1 MLDLKVINSVL
12 NQLEDER
19 GVPRE
24 RAIEA
29 VEQAV
34 ASAYKKEYGKKD
46 QDIRVDFDPEAGELT
61 FYQVKTTVDES
72 TVYTPDEDVADDD
85 PRERFDPERH
95 IWLEDA
101 RKIKKRADL
110 GEEIVFDLENKDD
123 YGRISTQTAKQ
134 VIIQKI
140 REAEKES
147 VHEEFAEKKGEI
159 VNGKVQRFE
168 RGKLYVDLGR
178 ATGVMPYK
186 EQIQS
191 ERFRQGE
198 RIRALLLAVDE
209 SSGRVQLRLSRASE
223 EFLHELF
230 ALEAPEVESGVVEI
244 KAIAREAGER
254 SKVAVHSDD
263 EYIDP
268 VGACVGQR
276 GVRVSTVMS
285 ELGNEKID
293 IIEWSDNPEIF
304 IEKALSPAEVMRV
317 DLDEDQKQ
325 AVAFVTADQQSLAIG
340 KGGQNARLAAKLT
353 GWTVDVQALNETN
366 GEGDGPDE
374 PAEDEAAGEE
384 GGSAEAAEHEGAN
397 EDDTDS
403 AAENDGVNNEKTEGT
418 EVAENDDENENPPEN
433 GAEGSQEE
441 TQETEAGESEDEADS
456 DESDESAVDDK
467 TAEPEQEPSEEEAAE
482 NDNTGNDADED

>member
-1 MLDLKVINSVL
+1 MFDLKVINSVL

-24 RAIEA
+24 RALDAIEKA
-29 VEQAV
+29 L
-34 ASAYKKEYGKKD
+34 ASAYKKEYGKD
-46 QDIRVDFDPEAGELT
+46 GQIIRADFDPDAGSVD
-61 FYQVKTTVDES
+61 FHQVKEVVDE
-72 TVYTPDEDVADDD
+72 TTARPADEERGEDDD
-85 PRERFDPERH
+85 RVRFNPERH

-101 RKIKKRADL
+101 KKIKSAAEV
-110 GEEIVFDLENKDD
+110 GEEVGFPLEDKED

-147 VHEEFAEKKGEI
+147 VHEEFAQKEGDI

-178 ATGVMPYK
+178 ATGIMPYE

-198 RIRALLLAVDE
+198 RVRALLLSVDE
-209 SSGRVQLRLSRASE
+209 SSKGVFLKLSRSSPK
-223 EFLHELF
+223 FLRRLF
-230 ALEAPEVESGVVEI
+230 EMEAPEVASGVVEI
-244 KAIAREAGER
+244 KAIAREAGSR
-254 SKVAVHSDD
+254 SKIAVHSDD

-293 IIEWSDNPEIF
+293 IIEWSKNPEIF
-304 IEKALSPAEVMRV
+304 VEKALSPAEVMRV
-317 DLDEDQKQ
+317 ELDKDSKE
-325 AVAFVTADQQSLAIG
+325 ATAFVAPDQQSLAIG

-353 GWTVDVQALNETN
+353 GWTIDIRSLDD
-366 GEGDGPDE
+366 EGDSESEETFDPEADDNIATDTVDADE
-374 PAEDEAAGEE
+374 EVDDSADNEPANATQEEDDEDAESDTDEENNSNEDGFDEDNDAEDEG
-384 GGSAEAAEHEGAN
+384 
-397 EDDTDS
+397 
-403 AAENDGVNNEKTEGT
+403 
-418 EVAENDDENENPPEN
+418 
-433 GAEGSQEE
+433 
-441 TQETEAGESEDEADS
+441 
-456 DESDESAVDDK
+456 
-467 TAEPEQEPSEEEAAE
+467 
-482 NDNTGNDADED
+482 DN